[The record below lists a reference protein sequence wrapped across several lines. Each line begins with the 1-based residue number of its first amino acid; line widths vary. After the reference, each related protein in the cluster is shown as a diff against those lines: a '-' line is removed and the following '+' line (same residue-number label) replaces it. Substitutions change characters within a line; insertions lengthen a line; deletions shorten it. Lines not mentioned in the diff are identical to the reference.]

1 MQFSFPT
8 EPTSVRRPPR
18 SPKPCPSW
26 TTPRPFWSTRPRPQS
41 LFTVSDRDRS
51 DKITIAHPTQEY
63 ICKKLHSFDSWIV
76 STKPSTSCL
85 NTYYKSLYVPIGVL
99 LFYYNSVSQLC
110 SIPKQNKKVLSA
122 KNEGNSKLGNKT
134 QKDKKYVSL
143 ISLFDR
149 GKTLGT
155 LKIYL
160 FM

>member
-1 MQFSFPT
+1 M
-8 EPTSVRRPPR
+8 
-18 SPKPCPSW
+18 
-26 TTPRPFWSTRPRPQS
+26 
-41 LFTVSDRDRS
+41 
-51 DKITIAHPTQEY
+51 
-63 ICKKLHSFDSWIV
+63 

-149 GKTLGT
+149 VKPDGMGPWYIKNLLVYVGSYVIFSANFDNFLSNRSKVFFVPYASNQSIPVNIDVIFKSNFIIICLPLPNYLYFKTFPT
-155 LKIYL
+155 YVC
-160 FM
+160 